1 MKLHHKLF
9 ITFGLITAAALVFIF
24 IYLDKNLNKT
34 YMSQL
39 KDNIKK
45 QTQSTKTLLLR
56 EDLTRASIDDV
67 VYKTGKDLALRVT
80 VIDSKGVVVGDS
92 ELKHDDVLK
101 LENHLARPEIIDT
114 IKNGEGWSQ
123 RFSTTLKKDI
133 IYYATTFN
141 SKSFNGFIRFSIPV
155 EKVGLA
161 YYNIEETL
169 FVSLFIVFIATL
181 IVALVAFHLIS
192 KPIRSLVKQAQ
203 KIAAGDYS
211 SKIPVTKKDEVGEL
225 ARSLNSLSE
234 NISNRISEIL
244 RNNAKFEN
252 IRKDFVAN
260 VSHELRTPIAN
271 IKGYAETLLDG
282 AIDDEKHARDFI
294 KIIHGESDRLASLIN
309 DILDL
314 SKIESDT
321 FKLNLKQNDL
331 FEIVNT
337 VVKLLEKDAKVK
349 SISIHNKLKMGT
361 SVVSDQGL
369 LIQVFINLIHNAIK
383 YSHSNTNIT
392 VTSST
397 SNNFIKIEVEDQ
409 GIGIPEQ
416 DLSRIF
422 ERFYR
427 VDKARSKELGGTG
440 LGLAIVKHIIQAHS
454 GDVFVRS
461 AEGKGSTFGFTIPV
475 A

>member
-1 MKLHHKLF
+1 MKLHHKLL
-9 ITFGLITAAALVFIF
+9 ITFGLITAAALIFIF
-24 IYLDKNLNKT
+24 VYLDKNLNKT
-34 YMSQL
+34 YVSQL
-39 KDNIKK
+39 KDSIKK
-45 QTQSTKTLLLR
+45 QTQATKALLLKIDLNR
-56 EDLTRASIDDV
+56 ESIDDIV
-67 VYKTGKDLALRVT
+67 HTIGKDLALRVT
-80 VIDSKGVVVGDS
+80 IIDSKGIVVGDS
-92 ELKHDDVLK
+92 EIDHNDLVK
-101 LENHLARPEIIDT
+101 LENHLKRPEIMDA
-114 IKNGEGWSQ
+114 IKSGEGWSQ
-123 RFSTTLKKDI
+123 RFSTTIKKDI
-133 IYYATTFN
+133 IYYATTLN
-141 SKSFNGFIRFSIPV
+141 SRSFNGFIRLSIPV

-161 YYNIEETL
+161 YYNIQETL

-181 IVALVAFHLIS
+181 IVALMAFHLIS

-211 SKIPVTKKDEVGEL
+211 SKIPATKKDEVGEL

-252 IRKDFVAN
+252 VRKDFVAN

-331 FEIVNT
+331 SEVVNT
-337 VVKLLEKDAKVK
+337 VIRLLEKDVRDK
-349 SISIHNKLKMGT
+349 SISVHNKLEKGSYVM
-361 SVVSDQGL
+361 SDQSL

-383 YSHSNTNIT
+383 YSHDNTSIVVSAAT
-392 VTSST
+392 D
-397 SNNFIKIEVEDQ
+397 NNFIKIEVEDQ
-409 GIGIPEQ
+409 GIGIPAQ
-416 DLSRIF
+416 DLPRIF

-440 LGLAIVKHIIQAHS
+440 LGLAIVKHIVQAHG

-461 AEGKGSTFGFTIPV
+461 TEGVGSTFGFTVPL